1 MICSANEW
9 TSFYMI
15 GTPTM
20 NELTKKVQFVI
31 KFFVAAGKLN
41 TFKLLNKNTM
51 SPKRIMVLC
60 CVVNFEQF

>member
-1 MICSANEW
+1 
-9 TSFYMI
+9 MI
-15 GTPTM
+15 GTPAM